1 MKKNQSGVSLI
12 ALVITI
18 IVVIILAAVAFGSST
33 DTITNANF
41 STFTNNLGEVRTA
54 FQTVATTVKGEE
66 AKNQITR
73 TDAQVFNFVA
83 KGGTL
88 LSEDAQQDAWLPRA
102 LANALDCT
110 ELDKDAMEDVLDM
123 KLPVIK
129 VNTDLGTGREVAY
142 FITNKGTIFVWP
154 PYEYENE
161 LYVTDT
167 IKLEGVKADA
177 ASAVYTDD
185 DTASYTFT
193 VDGVEITVKNA
204 DQLSVEQPSV
214 TNANVDNVDTLATI
228 FYTDAANA
236 ASPVGIESDLL
247 FSASGDKIQTER

>member
-54 FQTVATTVKGEE
+54 FQTVATTVKGNE

-88 LSEDAQQDAWLPRA
+88 IEDSGDQQDTWLSRSQA
-102 LANALDCT
+102 NGLACT
-110 ELDKDAMEDVLDM
+110 QLSGDAMEKVLDM
-123 KLPVIK
+123 KLPTIK
-129 VNTDLGTGREVAY
+129 VNTDAGTGRQVSY
-142 FITNKGTIFVWP
+142 FVTRTGTIFVWP
-154 PYEYENE
+154 PYEYEGKF
-161 LYVTDT
+161 YVTDT
-167 IKLEGVKADA
+167 ITVPEEDENDNRM
-177 ASAVYTDD
+177 YT
-185 DTASYTFT
+185 AGYTFE
-193 VDGVEITVKNA
+193 VDGVEITTA
-204 DQLSVEQPSV
+204 ARATAE
-214 TNANVDNVDTLATI
+214 ANTALVDTGATQAELEALETVY
-228 FYTDAANA
+228 YTDGANA
-236 ASPVGIESDLL
+236 LAPLGAEATVLYDAEAGN
-247 FSASGDKIQTER
+247 